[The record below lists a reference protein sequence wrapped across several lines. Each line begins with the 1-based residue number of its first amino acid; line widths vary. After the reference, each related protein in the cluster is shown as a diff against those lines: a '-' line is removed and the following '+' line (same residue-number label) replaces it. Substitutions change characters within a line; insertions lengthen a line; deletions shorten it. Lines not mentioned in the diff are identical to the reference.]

1 MESSDNVA
9 ALIRDYMNNEGQRG
23 LLVFRSAP
31 SVKGFEQCCS
41 DSPKMHYF
49 WRILLTPDDIFE
61 EFEQLELFGPQE
73 LERFEL
79 FGLVKATL
87 HGELSKTSSAMEPKH
102 VTATDGKSGT
112 PPTLAVTGLKV
123 SPRRKTLS
131 SSDSSCNTSPD
142 STLNDPFGKANY
154 ESDDSTANA
163 NNLPKLGKD
172 NKSRFSDDKN
182 PVSGSSTISSEP
194 LNHEVSPSMSQ
205 SEGTH
210 CFSRSCSGNSSTTE
224 SPPMQVMEHSANKS
238 YRIPSSVFARDE
250 SANPAEWSVTS
261 HESLFSIHMGTMSF
275 TKDASFW
282 QSDEL
287 GELGTPRNFPLSPA
301 MCDFSPY
308 QSSHEMELAEVEI
321 SRGNE
326 DLNHE
331 RSLAVGRISPKPME
345 SGTNTMSFAFPV

>member
-1 MESSDNVA
+1 M
-9 ALIRDYMNNEGQRG
+9 
-23 LLVFRSAP
+23 
-31 SVKGFEQCCS
+31 
-41 DSPKMHYF
+41 
-49 WRILLTPDDIFE
+49 
-61 EFEQLELFGPQE
+61 
-73 LERFEL
+73 
-79 FGLVKATL
+79 ATL
-87 HGELSKTSSAMEPKH
+87 HDEFSQTSSAMEPKH

-123 SPRRKTLS
+123 SPRSKTLS
-131 SSDSSCNTSPD
+131 SSDSFCNTSPD

-154 ESDDSTANA
+154 EYDDSTANV
-163 NNLPKLGKD
+163 NNLPKLDKD
-172 NKSRFSDDKN
+172 NKSRFSDYKY

-194 LNHEVSPSMSQ
+194 LNHDVSPSMSQ
-205 SEGTH
+205 SEETQY
-210 CFSRSCSGNSSTTE
+210 FSRSSSGNSSTTE
-224 SPPMQVMEHSANKS
+224 SPPMQVMEHPANKS

-250 SANPAEWSVTS
+250 SANSAEWSVTS

-282 QSDEL
+282 QSGEL
-287 GELGTPRNFPLSPA
+287 GELGTPGDFPTSPA

-308 QSSHEMELAEVEI
+308 QSSHEMDMAEVEV

-331 RSLAVGRISPKPME
+331 KSLAVGRISPNPME

>member
-1 MESSDNVA
+1 
-9 ALIRDYMNNEGQRG
+9 
-23 LLVFRSAP
+23 
-31 SVKGFEQCCS
+31 
-41 DSPKMHYF
+41 
-49 WRILLTPDDIFE
+49 
-61 EFEQLELFGPQE
+61 
-73 LERFEL
+73 
-79 FGLVKATL
+79 
-87 HGELSKTSSAMEPKH
+87 MEPKH

-123 SPRRKTLS
+123 SPCGKTLS

-142 STLNDPFGKANY
+142 STLNDPFGKASY

-163 NNLPKLGKD
+163 NNLPKLDKD
-172 NKSRFSDDKN
+172 NKSRFSDNKN

-224 SPPMQVMEHSANKS
+224 SPPMQVMEHSANES

-308 QSSHEMELAEVEI
+308 QSCHEMELAEVEI

-345 SGTNTMSFAFPV
+345 SGTNTMSFAFPVLSGNLDKIHSVRMAAPIESCPEQKQPQLESAELHTEPPPQSEPKTPTATENAGKTKWFPCFSCCSSGS